1 MRNDLAEAGHR
12 LPAVVTGESTHPSR
26 SGIAVDCL
34 SIPRAS
40 AVKAG
45 VDTRGD
51 AEPRYAALA
60 LHLYDLGLLSESD
73 TETASIPQLLGK
85 GLTRWMAH
93 CVGETSQLNRI
104 NGRIG
109 LTLDE
114 SMNTDYGNPTAP
126 DDEDPA
132 YLVLWHE
139 ENQRVLCVGDVM
151 MQLESILPG
160 LGETIYAAIETA
172 SYKTVGAFT
181 PNRAFYEAQC
191 LYWQGADSDDDLREE
206 FELNYGADW
215 RKEMAD
221 EDVFWPSDF
230 RKSFPTAWVLNPSCR
245 ISERKLKKRARRHPL
260 AWVRRL
266 CTLTLA
272 MHQLVRDG
280 ALLEGTQ
287 EFLDAESVYPSVILR
302 WNMDDCLE
310 RVADDFIQ
318 RANESSD
325 CYTDLVS
332 VMEVPIEKE
341 AFLRWQQQVSKGL
354 RLYQLLDAALAVVAE
369 QNQEI
374 GSHDRNTSAHECD
387 GARAVGCDRAVRAE
401 EGELVWA

>member
-1 MRNDLAEAGHR
+1 MRNCLAEAGHR
-12 LPAVVTGESTHPSR
+12 LPAVVTGEPTHPAR
-26 SGIAVDCL
+26 AGLAFDCL

-40 AVKAG
+40 AVTAG
-45 VDTRGD
+45 LETSDD
-51 AEPRYAALA
+51 ADPKYAVLA

-73 TETASIPQLLGK
+73 AESASVPQLLGK

-93 CVGETSQLNRI
+93 CVGETSQVNAI

-109 LTLDE
+109 LTLDGA
-114 SMNTDYGNPTAP
+114 MNHHYGNPTVP

-132 YLVLWHE
+132 YLILWHE
-139 ENQRVLCVGDVM
+139 DNQRILCVGDVM

-160 LGETIYAAIETA
+160 LGETIFAAIETA
-172 SYKTVGAFT
+172 SYKTASAFT
-181 PNRAFYEAQC
+181 PNRAYGEAQC
-191 LYWQGADSDDDLREE
+191 LYWQGADNDDDLREE
-206 FELNYGADW
+206 FELNYGEDW
-215 RKEMAD
+215 RKQMD
-221 EDVFWPSDF
+221 EEDIFWPSDF
-230 RKSFPTAWVLNPSCR
+230 RKSFAVPWVLNPQSR
-245 ISERKLKKRARRHPL
+245 ISERKLKKLARRHPL

-266 CTLTLA
+266 CAMTLT

-287 EFLDAESVYPSVILR
+287 EFLDAESVYPSAILR
-302 WNMDDCLE
+302 WNEDDCLQ
-310 RVADDFIQ
+310 RVADDFVE

-325 CYTDLVS
+325 CYTDIVS

-341 AFLRWQQQVSKGL
+341 AFLRWHQQVSKGL

-374 GSHDRNTSAHECD
+374 GHDRNTSAVRRDEP
-387 GARAVGCDRAVRAE
+387 RAVERDRAVRTE
-401 EGELVWA
+401 EVELVCA

>member
-1 MRNDLAEAGHR
+1 MRSDLAEAGHR

-40 AVKAG
+40 AVKAA
-45 VDTRGD
+45 VETLDEAD
-51 AEPRYAALA
+51 PKYAGLA
-60 LHLYDLGLLSESD
+60 LHLFDLGLLSELD
-73 TETASIPQLLGK
+73 REVASIPQLLGR
-85 GLTRWMAH
+85 GLTRWMTH
-93 CVGETSQLNRI
+93 CVGETSQVNRI

-109 LTLDE
+109 LTLDGA
-114 SMNTDYGNPTAP
+114 MNHDYGNTTVP
-126 DDEDPA
+126 DDEDPT

-139 ENQRVLCVGDVM
+139 ENDRILCVGDVM

-191 LYWQGADSDDDLREE
+191 LYWQGVETDDDLREE
-206 FELNYGADW
+206 FELNYGESW
-215 RKEMAD
+215 REEMAD
-221 EDVFWPSDF
+221 EDIFWPSDF
-230 RKSFPTAWVLNPSCR
+230 RKSFPVAWVLNPSSR
-245 ISERKLKKRARRHPL
+245 VSERKLKKLARRNPL

-266 CTLTLA
+266 CTLTLT

-287 EFLDAESVYPSVILR
+287 EFLDAESVYSSAILR
-302 WNMDDCLE
+302 WNTDDCVE

-318 RANESSD
+318 RANDSSD
-325 CYTDLVS
+325 CYTDIVS

-374 GSHDRNTSAHECD
+374 ENHDRNTSAIRCD
-387 GARAVGCDRAVRAE
+387 DARAVERDRAVCAE
-401 EGELVWA
+401 EGELVCA